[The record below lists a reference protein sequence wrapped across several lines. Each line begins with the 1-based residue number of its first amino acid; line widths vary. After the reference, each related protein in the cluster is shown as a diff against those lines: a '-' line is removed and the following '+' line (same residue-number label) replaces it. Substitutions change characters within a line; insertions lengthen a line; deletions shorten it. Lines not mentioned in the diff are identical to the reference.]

1 MIYGIIIFV
10 VIFLLIALIISKK
23 ILSPRL
29 KGRKGEIVVARILGK
44 TISGRQYVINDL
56 LFSDQLGHSCQID
69 HIYINRYGIWIIET
83 KNYSGQ
89 IYGTIDQRE
98 WTQVLA
104 YGNTKNHF
112 YNPIKQNTTHIYRL
126 AEYLNEKN
134 IFHNIICFLNQADL
148 TNITIAN
155 VFTVNNIKF
164 IKSTQTDINLSVER
178 MESIYTK
185 LLNLKHNNQTGRKQ
199 HIKNIHKMQR
209 DVKKGI
215 CPRCGSELVV
225 RKGKNGQF
233 YGCSSYPDCKFTKKI
248 D

>member
-126 AEYLNEKN
+126 AE
-134 IFHNIICFLNQADL
+134 
-148 TNITIAN
+148 
-155 VFTVNNIKF
+155 
-164 IKSTQTDINLSVER
+164 
-178 MESIYTK
+178 
-185 LLNLKHNNQTGRKQ
+185 
-199 HIKNIHKMQR
+199 
-209 DVKKGI
+209 
-215 CPRCGSELVV
+215 
-225 RKGKNGQF
+225 
-233 YGCSSYPDCKFTKKI
+233 
-248 D
+248 